1 MTIPES
7 TPRQQTRQH
16 LLDEL
21 ESIHSMLREPQD
33 ELASAPAE
41 PPVLDI
47 PVLQDAIPSP
57 TALPTALADSIPVLR
72 DREEAVSLPETP
84 ASVSKTSLDD
94 VRAAAARV
102 AALAVRSH
110 SNAERLS
117 STQTLPATTPKLPQ
131 TDSQKAL
138 VQSILAALQPELE
151 QLLRKVLAEQLSA
164 QADTSTKKQ

>member
-1 MTIPES
+1 MTVPEP

-33 ELASAPAE
+33 ELTSALAE

-47 PVLQDAIPSP
+47 PVLQDAIPPPS
-57 TALPTALADSIPVLR
+57 ALPTALADSIPVLR
-72 DREEAVSLPETP
+72 DREETTPLPETP
-84 ASVSKTSLDD
+84 PSVSKTSLDD

-110 SNAERLS
+110 SNAERLGG
-117 STQTLPATTPKLPQ
+117 TPTPSVAAPKWSQ
-131 TDSQKAL
+131 TDSQEAL

-151 QLLRKVLAEQLSA
+151 QLLRKVLTEQINA
-164 QADTSTKKQ
+164 RADTSTKKR